1 MSESNLTFK
10 IRPGLR
16 YLGAASGLLVMLMPL
31 ALLALFPL
39 ARSLSFS
46 FVMDAGG
53 GLNHTELTEKEI
65 VKIVRERRNTMGK
78 NKKVT
83 KFLLLVGSIVLNE
96 LDSLDNII
104 SVDIEELKELLA
116 YHFED
121 HEKEN
126 FMIVPYET
134 ISWDINRKA
143 LLLPEE
149 IDIKL

>member
-1 MSESNLTFK
+1 
-10 IRPGLR
+10 
-16 YLGAASGLLVMLMPL
+16 
-31 ALLALFPL
+31 
-39 ARSLSFS
+39 
-46 FVMDAGG
+46 
-53 GLNHTELTEKEI
+53 
-65 VKIVRERRNTMGK
+65 MGK